1 MICSTCHTNV
11 ARYTCPKCQI
21 PYCGIHC
28 YRIHDLPNTTIDG
41 SSSSSVGGGGRC
53 TESFY
58 RERVVEMGNL
68 TLGEEGS
75 VRTMDTILERSRI
88 QYHSPHNDDHADH
101 NDTNDAI
108 VHCGKNSNTSS
119 STKLDDTVILTDE
132 ELMELAGYLME
143 QPLHNHDDM
152 MTTRNNSNT
161 NNTTTMMPLRY
172 VTRRHNHNSNK

>member
-1 MICSTCHTNV
+1 MH
-11 ARYTCPKCQI
+11 
-21 PYCGIHC
+21 GILLS
-28 YRIHDLPNTTIDG
+28 RTSGGNGEFD
-41 SSSSSVGGGGRC
+41 SWGGGI
-53 TESFY
+53 
-58 RERVVEMGNL
+58 
-68 TLGEEGS
+68 GS
-75 VRTMDTILERSRI
+75 DYGYDIERSRI